1 MDTTKVRNTGLPDY
15 PENTLMN
22 PPATDR
28 RRAVWVL
35 LAAVAAAIV
44 LGVVLS
50 LSGPSEDPYLPESR
64 NATGAQAPAV
74 AVPPARAPASR

>member
-15 PENTLMN
+15 PENTPMN
-22 PPATDR
+22 APATDR
-28 RRAVWVL
+28 RRAVFVL
-35 LAAVAAAIV
+35 LAVVAAAIM

-64 NATGAQAPAV
+64 SATGAQAPAMP
-74 AVPPARAPASR
+74 VPPARTPASR